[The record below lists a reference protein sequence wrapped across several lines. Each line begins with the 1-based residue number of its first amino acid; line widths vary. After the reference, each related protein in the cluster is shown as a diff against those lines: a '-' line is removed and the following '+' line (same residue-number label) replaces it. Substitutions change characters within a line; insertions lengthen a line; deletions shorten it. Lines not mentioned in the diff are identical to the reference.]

1 MFSCSDQDSTRGS
14 APHPNLLLVIADDVS
29 YPHLGAYGT
38 DWVTTPACDRIAA
51 EGFTFMQAY
60 TPNPKCGP
68 SRSVLLTGR
77 NPWQLGP
84 AMNHIAIW
92 PDTLGT
98 IWEALDRAGYH
109 AGFTGKG
116 WAPGDPGERD
126 GQRRQLTGRGYHDH
140 KLTPPTPAIS
150 NNDYAANFGKFLQ
163 DRQPDQ
169 PFAFWYGSL
178 EPHRAYA
185 FGSGVAVGG
194 KSLDQIDRVP
204 AYWPDTDSVRHDLLD
219 YALEIEHFDRHLGR
233 MLDTLEAHGELD
245 NTLIIVT
252 ADNGMPF
259 PRVKG
264 QQYHDSHHLPFLVRL
279 PGGVGGPADIAGQ
292 VQAYTN
298 FIDVA
303 PTLADFAGLS
313 ENDLNEMKPFQ
324 GRSLRPLLD
333 GEVPD
338 DWPDHILFAKER
350 HDVGRPGDHGY
361 PIRGIRE
368 GDKLLLVNYEPQRWP
383 AGDPL
388 TGYLNTDGSATKSV
402 ILHQRRN
409 SDPTYW
415 ELNFG
420 RRPPIEFYDLTT
432 DTDCVH
438 NLAGDPDYAADIER
452 MRTRMENE
460 LAAQGDRR
468 MLGRGAEYEAFP
480 VAWENQRG
488 YYEKFVA
495 GDTVAAPWIFVDD
508 YESLLPQ

>member
-1 MFSCSDQDSTRGS
+1 MLLNCEGED
-14 APHPNLLLVIADDVS
+14 APPPRPNLLFVIADDVS

-51 EGFTFMQAY
+51 EGFRFDRAY

-84 AMNHIAIW
+84 AFNHIAIW

-98 IWEALDRAGYH
+98 IWEALGGAGYH

-116 WAPGDPGERD
+116 WAPGDPGERN
-126 GQRRQLTGRGYHDH
+126 GSKRQLTGRGYHAH
-140 KLTPPTPAIS
+140 KLTPPTPEIS
-150 NNDYAANFGKFLQ
+150 TNDYAANFGAFLQ
-163 DRQPDQ
+163 DRDPDQ
-169 PFAFWYGSL
+169 PFAFWYGAL

-194 KSLDQIDRVP
+194 KSLDDIDEVP
-204 AYWPDTDSVRHDLLD
+204 AYWPDTDSVRHDMLD

-245 NTLIIVT
+245 NTLVIVT

-264 QQYHDSHHLPFLVRL
+264 QQYHDSHHLPFLIRM
-279 PGGVGGPADIAGQ
+279 PGGEGAGTQ
-292 VQAYTN
+292 VQSLVN
-298 FIDVA
+298 FTDLA
-303 PTLADFAGLS
+303 PTLADYAGLS
-313 ENDLNEMKPFQ
+313 VTELSEMKPME
-324 GRSLRPLLD
+324 GRSLRPLLE
-333 GEVPD
+333 GRTPD
-338 DWPDHILFAKER
+338 DWPTAMLFGKER
-350 HDVGRPGDHGY
+350 HDVGRPGDGGY

-368 GDKLLLVNYEPQRWP
+368 DDKLLLVNYAPDRWP

-409 SDPTYW
+409 GDPTYW
-415 ELNFG
+415 EMNFG
-420 RRPPIEFYDLTT
+420 RRPPVELYDLAT
-432 DTDCVH
+432 DSDCIN
-438 NLAGDPDYAADIER
+438 NLADRPEYAADIER
-452 MRTRMENE
+452 LRTRMENE
-460 LAAQGDRR
+460 LADQGDRR
-468 MLGRGAEYEAFP
+468 MSGRGAEYEAFP
-480 VAWENQRG
+480 VAWEDQRG

-495 GDTVAAPWIFVDD
+495 GDTVRAGWIHSDD
-508 YESLLPQ
+508 YETLLPE